1 LRPRDLGIGH
11 LFERVWDAVIV
22 ADAYTGRIVLWNP
35 AATEIFGYS
44 VSEALEMNVE
54 ELVPE
59 RLRERHRAGLARYR
73 ETGHGP
79 YVDSRDLLDLPALRK
94 SGGEIRI
101 EMSLSPIEPIRDVG
115 DDERR
120 YALAVVRDITERKRT
135 EEVLRESQTRFHAL
149 VQNALDI
156 VMVTDA
162 HGTIR
167 YVSPSVERVLGYR
180 PEEMLGTSTAEY
192 VHPDDVQGA
201 LAEVAEAAS
210 KPGVHPVAVETRV
223 RHQDGSWRHLEGI
236 ASNLLDDPVVAG
248 MVFNH
253 RDVTERKRG
262 EEEIRRLN
270 EELENRVK
278 ERTARLET
286 ALAKLR
292 SSEERYRL
300 LVESAGD
307 YAIFMVGPGGRVLDW
322 NAGAERIFGYKEEE
336 IVGEPGSILFTPEDI
351 RSGAPE
357 RELRKAREEGRA
369 ADERWHLRKDGSR
382 FWASGFVRPVQ
393 DAAGN
398 LRGFAKVARDIT
410 ERRRT
415 EEELRASEERFRATF
430 DQAAVGVTHVG
441 LDGRW
446 LRVNNKLFEITG
458 YPREELLQ
466 KTFQDITHPDDLD
479 ADLEQASQLL
489 AGEIETYSM
498 EKRYTKKDG
507 STVWINLTGSL
518 VREPSGEPAYFI
530 AVIED
535 ISERKKAEEALSRS
549 ESRYRAVVEQSADG
563 IYLVDAGTGRIVETN
578 PALRS
583 ILGYGTEELRGME
596 LHEIVAHDPE
606 DVYANVERTRREG
619 WRFIRER
626 GYRRKDGSVVEVE
639 VAASAI
645 DYGDKQVICA
655 AIRDITERKRAEE
668 ALREIREAERRRIAR
683 DLHDGVLQ
691 DLSYTSAA
699 IGMIMLQAEDARLK
713 EQLQAAIDAVRR
725 GAQGLRVVVNDLR
738 LEVEEGRPFTEML
751 ESLVRRNQMMAKHVE
766 ISLDVGERVPAT
778 PLGEIGTQASRIIQ
792 EALTNARRHAGAK
805 RISVSL
811 RMDGA
816 DLIAE
821 VADDGVGFGPET
833 LPGVGLGSMRERVA
847 IIGGDLEIESEKE
860 WGTSVRLR
868 IPLPEG
874 VKG

>member
-11 LFERVWDAVIV
+11 LFERVRDAIIV
-22 ADAYTGRIVLWNP
+22 ADAHTGRIVLWNP

-59 RLRERHRAGLARYR
+59 RFRERHRAGLARYR
-73 ETGHGP
+73 GTGHGP
-79 YVDSRDLLDLPALRK
+79 FVDSRELLDLPALRK
-94 SGGEIRI
+94 SGGEVRI
-101 EMSLSPIEPIRDVG
+101 EMSLSTIEPVRDVG
-115 DDERR
+115 HEERR
-120 YALAVVRDITERKRT
+120 YALAVVRDITERTTT
-135 EEVLRESQTRFHAL
+135 EGALRESEERFHAL
-149 VQNALDI
+149 VQNSLDI

-162 HGTIR
+162 QGAIR

-180 PEEMLGTSTAEY
+180 SEEMVGTSTAEY
-192 VHPDDVQGA
+192 VHPEDLERA
-201 LAEVAEAAS
+201 LGELAEAAS
-210 KPGVHPVAVETRV
+210 KTGVHPVAVETRV
-223 RHQDGSWRHLEGI
+223 RHKDGSWRHLEGI
-236 ASNLLDDPVVAG
+236 ANNLLDDPFVGG

-286 ALAKLR
+286 ALAELG

-300 LVESAGD
+300 LVESAKD
-307 YAIFMVGPGGRVLDW
+307 YAIFMVDPSGRVLDW
-322 NAGAERIFGYKEEE
+322 NAGAERIFGYKEED
-336 IVGEPGSILFTPEDI
+336 IVGEQGSILFTPEDI
-351 RSGAPE
+351 RGGAPE
-357 RELRKAREEGRA
+357 RELEKAREEGRA
-369 ADERWHLRKDGSR
+369 ADERWHMRKDGSR
-382 FWASGFVRPVQ
+382 FWASGFVRPVR
-393 DAAGN
+393 DGAGN

-415 EEELRASEERFRATF
+415 EDELRASEERFRATF
-430 DQAAVGVTHVG
+430 EQAAVGVAHLG
-441 LDGRW
+441 SDGRW

-466 KTFQDITHPDDLD
+466 KNFQDITHPDDLG
-479 ADLEQASQLL
+479 ADLEKARQLL

-498 EKRYTKKDG
+498 EKRYIKKDG

-518 VREPSGEPAYFI
+518 VRESSGEPDYFI

-535 ISERKKAEEALSRS
+535 ITERKKAEEALSQS

-563 IYLVDAGTGRIVETN
+563 IYLVDAGAGRILETN
-578 PALRS
+578 PALRGM
-583 ILGYGTEELRGME
+583 LGYGAEELRGME

-606 DVYANVERTRREG
+606 DVYANVERTLREG

-626 GYRRKDGSVVEVE
+626 RYRRKDGSVVEVE

-668 ALREIREAERRRIAR
+668 ARREIRDAERRRIAR

-699 IGMIMLQAEDARLK
+699 IGMIMLQAEEAGLQ
-713 EQLQAAIDAVRR
+713 EQLQAAVDAVRR
-725 GAQGLRVVVNDLR
+725 GAEGLREVVNDLR
-738 LEVEEGRPFTEML
+738 IEDEDGRPFTEMV
-751 ESLVRRNQMMAKHVE
+751 ESLVRRNQTMAKHVE
-766 ISLDVGERVPAT
+766 ISLDVGERVTAK
-778 PLGEIGTQASRIIQ
+778 PLGVTGTQASRLMQ

-805 RISVSL
+805 RITVGL
-811 RMDGA
+811 RMDGP

-833 LPGVGLGSMRERVA
+833 LPGVGLSSMRERAAV
-847 IIGGDLEIESEKE
+847 IGGDLKIESGKE
-860 WGTSVRLR
+860 WGTRVRLQ
-868 IPLPEG
+868 IPLSEDLQE
-874 VKG
+874 